1 MSALKIA
8 DRDGITVV
16 TFARPPVSAMD
27 SASLEELAATFERL
41 AGDVAVKAAVLTGEG
56 NAFSA
61 GLDLKTV
68 RPTDRSPENLCFH
81 PHAVRK
87 DRWCH
92 AEA

>member
-16 TFARPPVSAMD
+16 TFARPPVNAMD

-61 GLDLKTV
+61 GSTS
-68 RPTDRSPENLCFH
+68 RRCPTSTSRGS
-81 PHAVRK
+81 A
-87 DRWCH
+87 
-92 AEA
+92 A